1 MGKANNPV
9 NNSKLREKVSAL
21 HVLLILIG
29 ANLMFIFAPVFGL
42 VYSFDSTFPDVNAW
56 SVLAGGFAMVV
67 FGFRGFFKK
76 A

>member
-9 NNSKLREKVSAL
+9 NNSKPREKVSAL
-21 HVLLILIG
+21 HVIMILIG
-29 ANLMFIFAPVFGL
+29 ANLMLLLAPEFGL
-42 VYSFDSTFPDVNAW
+42 LNSLLYIPDLYVWPAT
-56 SVLAGGFAMVV
+56 VGGFAMVV